1 VKKTILDFI
10 HRDDARFSSEL
21 HRQAK
26 RCLLD
31 LLGVAAGASLSESSQ
46 ILGRHVAAQYGPTES
61 SRSKLLFKDIHVS
74 ECGAAMYGAGLIDA
88 LDAHD
93 GQVLTKGHVGVTV
106 LPVLLAQKNVGRLS
120 GKSFL
125 NALIVGYEIGTRA
138 GIALHETVSDYHTSG
153 AWNAIAGAA
162 VAARVQGLNHE
173 QTFESLG
180 IAEYYGPR
188 SQMMRCIDFPTMV
201 KDGSTWGGLAG
212 ASAAVLAAD
221 GFTGAPAVTLF
232 DQDVE
237 DIWSDL
243 GNRWY
248 LHEQYFKAYP
258 VCRWAQPAVECIR
271 QLQSQHTISA
281 SDVARV
287 EITSFHEARRLA
299 TKVPNSS
306 DQAQYSTPFA
316 VACTLRDGLITAEA
330 ITRDIRDPLLLSL
343 SQRVEIL
350 ESETYNDKF
359 PAERW
364 AHATIELKSGERL
377 ASKPTIARGNPENPL
392 TDAEIVDKFF
402 NLSASSLTR
411 DQSRRIHDTV
421 IKLESLASVQTLL
434 DCL

>member
-1 VKKTILDFI
+1 MKKSILDFI
-10 HRDDARFSSEL
+10 HQDDGRFSSDL

-46 ILGRHVAAQYGPTES
+46 ILSRHVAAQYGPTES
-61 SRSKLLFKDIHVS
+61 SRRKLLFKDIYVS

-106 LPVLLAQKNVGRLS
+106 LPVLLAQEKVGQLS
-120 GKSFL
+120 GKAFL

-138 GIALHETVSDYHTSG
+138 GISLHETVSDYHTSG

-162 VAARVQGLNHE
+162 LAARVQGLSHE
-173 QTFESLG
+173 HTFEALG
-180 IAEYYGPR
+180 IAEYHGPR

-201 KDGSTWGGLAG
+201 KDGSTWGSLAG
-212 ASAAVLAAD
+212 ASAAALAAD

-232 DQDVE
+232 DRNVE
-237 DIWSDL
+237 GIWADL
-243 GNRWY
+243 GRRWY

-258 VCRWAQPAVECIR
+258 VCRWAHPAVECIR
-271 QLQSQHTISA
+271 QIQSLHTICPD
-281 SDVARV
+281 DVARV
-287 EITSFHEARRLA
+287 EIRSFHEARRLA
-299 TKVPNSS
+299 TKTPCNS

-316 VACTLRDGLITAEA
+316 IACTLRDGVVTAEA
-330 ITRDIRDPLLLSL
+330 ITQDIHDPLLLNL
-343 SQRVEIL
+343 SHRVELL
-350 ESETYNDKF
+350 ESETYNEKF

-364 AHATIELKSGERL
+364 ADAMVELKSGERL
-377 ASKPTIARGNPENPL
+377 SSKPMMARGNPENPL
-392 TDAEIVDKFF
+392 SDAELVEKFF
-402 NLSASSLTR
+402 SLSGSSLSR
-411 DQSRRIHDTV
+411 NQSQQIHDTV
-421 IKLESLASVQTLL
+421 MTLESLSSIQVLL

>member
-1 VKKTILDFI
+1 MQKKILDFI
-10 HRDDARFSSEL
+10 HQTDTQFSSSL
-21 HRQAK
+21 YSQAK

-31 LLGVAAGASLSESSQ
+31 LLGVAAAASLNESSQ
-46 ILGRHVAAQYGPTES
+46 ILSRHVAAQYGPTKS
-61 SRSKLLFKDIHVS
+61 SRSKLLFKDVYVS

-106 LPVLLAQKNVGRLS
+106 LPVLLAQQNVAQLS
-120 GKSFL
+120 GAAFL

-138 GIALHETVSDYHTSG
+138 GIALHQTVSDYHTSG

-162 VAARVQGLNHE
+162 VAARVQALPRD
-173 QTFESLG
+173 QTFEALG
-180 IAEYYGPR
+180 IAEYHGPR

-221 GFTGAPAVTLF
+221 GYTGAPALTLF

-237 DIWSDL
+237 AIWSDL
-243 GNRWY
+243 GQRWY

-271 QLQSQHTISA
+271 QLQSEHTIHA
-281 SDVARV
+281 SDVVRV
-287 EITSFHEARRLA
+287 EITSFHEAGRLA
-299 TKVPNSS
+299 TKQPNSS

-316 VACTLRDGLITAEA
+316 VACALRDGIVTAAA
-330 ITRDIRDPLLLSL
+330 ITRDISDPVLVRLSNC
-343 SQRVEIL
+343 VEIY
-350 ESETYNDKF
+350 ESTAYNDKF

-364 AHATIELKSGERL
+364 AEATIELNTGERL
-377 ASKPTIARGNPENPL
+377 ISQPMIARGNPENPL
-392 TDAEIVDKFF
+392 SDAEIDEKFF
-402 NLSASSLTR
+402 ELSANTLTR
-411 DQSRRIHDTV
+411 NQSQQIYDTV
-421 IKLESLASVQTLL
+421 MELDNLTSVQPLL
-434 DCL
+434 NCL